1 MLRIKCGPVPG
12 VERPD
17 ALLLADPEESVEH
30 PSVAHLCVLG
40 LTLDL
45 QACLRQVDG
54 ERPCGQTSAVRE
66 IPDLLTGTADTN
78 THIQAYIDISASK
91 RFVVLNASLARNG

>member
-1 MLRIKCGPVPG
+1 MLCIKSGPIPG

-30 PSVAHLCVLG
+30 PSVSHLCVLG

-45 QACLRQVDG
+45 EARLGQVNG
-54 ERPCGQTSAVRE
+54 KSPCGENNRCEEDPRSATR
-66 IPDLLTGTADTN
+66 
-78 THIQAYIDISASK
+78 Y
-91 RFVVLNASLARNG
+91 R

>member
-1 MLRIKCGPVPG
+1 MLCIKSDPIPR

-30 PSVAHLCVLG
+30 SSVSHLCVLG

-45 QACLRQVDG
+45 KARLREVNG
-54 ERPCGQTSAVRE
+54 KRPCGGETTAVRK
-66 IPDLLTGTADTN
+66 IPDLLTGTANTN
-78 THIQAYIDISASK
+78 TK
-91 RFVVLNASLARNG
+91 

>member
-1 MLRIKCGPVPG
+1 MLCIKPGPIPG
-12 VERPD
+12 VECPD

-45 QACLRQVDG
+45 EARLRQVNG
-54 ERPCGQTSAVRE
+54 KRPCGKTTAVRK
-66 IPDLLTGTADTN
+66 IPDLLTGTASTN
-78 THIQAYIDISASK
+78 TK
-91 RFVVLNASLARNG
+91 

>member
-1 MLRIKCGPVPG
+1 MCPPQPKTCSTVSNALKCIKSGPIPG

-17 ALLLADPEESVEH
+17 ALLLSDPEESVEH

-45 QACLRQVDG
+45 
-54 ERPCGQTSAVRE
+54 
-66 IPDLLTGTADTN
+66 
-78 THIQAYIDISASK
+78 
-91 RFVVLNASLARNG
+91 

>member
-1 MLRIKCGPVPG
+1 MFCNKSCPIPR

-17 ALLLADPEESVEH
+17 ALLLADPEESMEH

-45 QACLRQVDG
+45 EARLRQVNG
-54 ERPCGQTSAVRE
+54 KRPCGKKQ
-66 IPDLLTGTADTN
+66 PL
-78 THIQAYIDISASK
+78 
-91 RFVVLNASLARNG
+91 

>member
-1 MLRIKCGPVPG
+1 MLRIKPGPIPG

-30 PSVAHLCVLG
+30 PSVSHLCVLG

-45 QACLRQVDG
+45 EARLRQVNG
-54 ERPCGQTSAVRE
+54 KRPCGGETTAIEEDPRSAHR
-66 IPDLLTGTADTN
+66 
-78 THIQAYIDISASK
+78 YS
-91 RFVVLNASLARNG
+91 